1 MHNVCVWQVNEG
13 TKLNGEKKLI
23 KIQVRKNIVQMMN
36 DIKKSRVISKSVC
49 DQECANIIWWS
60 IW

>member
-1 MHNVCVWQVNEG
+1 MNEG

-36 DIKKSRVISKSVC
+36 DIKKIVLLVNRCVIKSV
-49 DQECANIIWWS
+49 QI
-60 IW
+60 